1 VAVLT
6 PAQVVKVYG
15 SGDADRVVLYALR
28 KVTSADTIDL
38 SADFSSP
45 KQAFI
50 MGATV
55 IGTAAVSTIT
65 GTVLT
70 LPAGLSN
77 DAGWMLVWGASA

>member
-1 VAVLT
+1 MTTLT
-6 PAQVVKVYG
+6 GTQVVKVYS
-15 SGDADRVVLYALR
+15 SGEADRVCLYALR

-38 SADFSSP
+38 AADFSSP

-55 IGTAAVSTIT
+55 VGTAAVITIT

-70 LPAGLSN
+70 LPAGLAA
-77 DAGWMLVWGASA
+77 DAGWLLVWGASA